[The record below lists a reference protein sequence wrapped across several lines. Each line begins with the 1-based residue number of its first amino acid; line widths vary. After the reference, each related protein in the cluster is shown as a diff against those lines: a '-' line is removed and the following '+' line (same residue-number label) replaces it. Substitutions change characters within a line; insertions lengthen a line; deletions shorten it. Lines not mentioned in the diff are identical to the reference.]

1 MVSNQGNVSTGSGK
15 QRLLP
20 VSNAESSPVT
30 SVVVPMPSNT
40 AAACLSSRI
49 VAWAR
54 LHPVLI
60 LFWVMTISVGIPL
73 RLHTDIAVVFDTFL
87 LFSLWLTA
95 LAIQAAV
102 KTSRRLRPWARIL
115 LAGVFNAV
123 LWTSLA
129 MAAYVFAE
137 SARRGVSLHQVLDG
151 LQKNVN
157 FSTFLLD
164 NISASQSS
172 VVALASHTDSILKD
186 SICILD
192 TGNSSSVVTGTAPL
206 PHAAAAAMAAG
217 DVATSILNAGLV
229 SWGFKLY
236 EHRRE
241 LLSRAGLVVFLVSS
255 LIALGNVLFGPLL
268 AHAVGLGPASRDVA
282 FAARSVTIALGS
294 PAISQMGGDL
304 SLNAALVVF
313 SGIVYQMGLGFGLG
327 NWLDK
332 TWTRLECRYCGIVNS
347 SASEPDQTPVA
358 QDLSSPHRLDTPA
371 AFSMEM
377 NVLLPSASANAS
389 ANANVNADAQPSQ
402 PCANTAKPR
411 RRVSDPRTVAAG
423 TTIGINSAAMGTA
436 HLYEAKSEAAPF
448 SALSMTILGIM
459 TVAFTSIHPIARWVS
474 DRLEAGGE

>member
-1 MVSNQGNVSTGSGK
+1 MVSNQGYVSTSSGE
-15 QRLLP
+15 QHLLP
-20 VSNAESSPVT
+20 VSNPESSPGT
-30 SVVVPMPSNT
+30 SVVVVPVPSAT
-40 AAACLSSRI
+40 AAASLRSRA

-60 LFWVMTISVGIPL
+60 LFWVMTLSVGIPL
-73 RLHTDIAVVFDTFL
+73 RLHTDIAVAFDTFL
-87 LFSLWLTA
+87 LFSLWLTS
-95 LAIQAAV
+95 LAIQAAF

-115 LAGVFNAV
+115 LSGVFNAV

-129 MAAYVFAE
+129 MAAYAFAE
-137 SARRGVSLHQVLDG
+137 SARCGVSVHQVLDG

-157 FSTFLLD
+157 FSTFLLQ

-172 VVALASHTDSILKD
+172 VATLASHSDSILKD
-186 SICILD
+186 SICTVSTD
-192 TGNSSSVVTGTAPL
+192 NSSSIATSTAPPPL
-206 PHAAAAAMAAG
+206 ATAPAMAAG

-236 EHRRE
+236 EHRHE
-241 LLSRAGLVVFLVSS
+241 LLSGAGLIVFLVSS
-255 LIALGNVLFGPLL
+255 VVAFGNVLFGPLL
-268 AHAVGLGPASRDVA
+268 THAVGLGPASRDVA

-294 PAISQMGGDL
+294 PAIAQMGGDL

-332 TWTRLECRYCGIVNS
+332 MWTRLECRYRGVVNS
-347 SASEPDQTPVA
+347 TTPASEPDQTSA
-358 QDLSSPHRLDTPA
+358 TTQDLPSANRLDTPGA
-371 AFSMEM
+371 LSTEM
-377 NVLLPSASANAS
+377 NVLVTDATATAN
-389 ANANVNADAQPSQ
+389 AQPSQ
-402 PCANTAKPR
+402 SRANTAQPR
-411 RRVSDPRTVAAG
+411 RRASDPRTVAAG

-459 TVAFTSIHPIARWVS
+459 TVAFTSIHPIARWVL